1 MKKLLVINTI
11 GLTGVEIL
19 ASEVAR
25 LPGVSFLPGQNFIQ
39 FDSSLYRPHD
49 YNESTAEQIFV
60 SLNRHQYTKAGR
72 CWAGLTKHMSSE
84 VQQKYDVDKH
94 KVMFVQALGQEKN
107 TLYCLTHYAQTFLD
121 CMGIDTTDS
130 DYLGFW
136 GANFVL
142 AYSDQPHFSEQVK
155 VINWNADIY
164 SWLAMISN
172 NMTWDCIEAC
182 KFWLVNN
189 LFLAHYGNQSSGF
202 INIDRERF
210 LSDKES
216 ELSSIQQFMRCN
228 AVQQDSLLSDDHLKL
243 PIYNLGFIELN
254 HDLVGFIR
262 KGASDLQKIYSEN
275 IYFQVADEFGKW
287 SKQFV
292 NDDVNRSLLN
302 KYQKF
307 WNSTAHTNFDWVD
320 PISAQIIE
328 SALQIFEYKDSK
340 YNLSCDFYHKYS
352 HLSSDSYEV
361 ARVSIEHYWGN
372 LEDEIIIPKTPYH
385 IKVVLQYL
393 ENVAGNYIKHSHS
406 CLSLKKGHIYQ
417 RIIQPEYQQKIQQF
431 GLTEKME
438 KVTAYVHEVE
448 ELIRSLRYP

>member
-11 GLTGVEIL
+11 GLTGVEVL
-19 ASEVAR
+19 ASEVSK
-25 LPGVSFLPGQNFIQ
+25 LPGVAFLPGQNFIQ
-39 FDSSLYRPHD
+39 FDSSLYRCHN
-49 YNESTAEQIFV
+49 YSESTPEQIFI
-60 SLNRHQYTKAGR
+60 SLNRHQHTKAGR

-84 VQQKYDVDKH
+84 VKQKYDIDKH
-94 KVMFVQALGQEKN
+94 QAMFVEALGQEKD

-142 AYSDQPHFSEQVK
+142 AYSDQPHFSEHVK

-189 LFLAHYGNQSSGF
+189 LFLAHYGNQNSGF
-202 INIDRERF
+202 VNIDREKF

-216 ELSSIQQFMRCN
+216 ELSSIQQLMHSN
-228 AVQQDSLLSDDHLKL
+228 VNQQNHSVSD
-243 PIYNLGFIELN
+243 IENLGFVELN
-254 HDLVGFIR
+254 NDLIEFIR
-262 KGASDLQKIYSEN
+262 KAASDLRGIYSEN
-275 IYFQVADEFGKW
+275 VYFQMADNFEKW
-287 SKQFV
+287 QEQFIS
-292 NDDVNRSLLN
+292 NDFNHSLLTR
-302 KYQKF
+302 YQKF

-320 PISAQIIE
+320 PISVQIAD
-328 SALQIFEYKDSK
+328 SALGFFEDKKSSH
-340 YNLSCDFYHKYS
+340 NLSCDFYHKYS
-352 HLSSDSYEV
+352 HLSSDSHEV
-361 ARVSIEHYWGN
+361 AKVDIEHYWGN
-372 LEDEIIIPKTPYH
+372 LEEEIIIPRTPYH

-393 ENVAGNYIKHSHS
+393 ENVACNYIQYSHS
-406 CLSLKKGHIYQ
+406 CLSLKEGSIYQ

-448 ELIRSLRYP
+448 ELVRSLRYP